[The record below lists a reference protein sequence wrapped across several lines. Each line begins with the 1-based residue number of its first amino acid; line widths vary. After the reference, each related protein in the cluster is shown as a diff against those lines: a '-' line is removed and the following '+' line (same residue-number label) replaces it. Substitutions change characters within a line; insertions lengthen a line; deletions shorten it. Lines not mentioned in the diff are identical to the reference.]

1 VHAEHVLEAV
11 NRLADTIVGIQG
23 GEHRNEDRGL
33 QGIQLASRIEAHN
46 WFVDMEKLLK
56 ITACTKVLYTAY
68 KFCPLPYPKIKSY
81 RINKI
86 TLKEVCIKEAAA
98 SSEKTDFGKIRAQN
112 YLDHMNKPIMEDRY
126 YIYPCA
132 FSKRHQAIADNA
144 CEKQRNQ
151 TSMELL

>member
-1 VHAEHVLEAV
+1 VRRPSLWPGSRSFYGFGA
-11 NRLADTIVGIQG
+11 RQYIGVGQYVPRFIYVP
-23 GEHRNEDRGL
+23 L
-33 QGIQLASRIEAHN
+33 
-46 WFVDMEKLLK
+46 
-56 ITACTKVLYTAY
+56 
-68 KFCPLPYPKIKSY
+68 CPLPYPKSKSY